1 MRENKWTILL
11 VAPVSF
17 VALLAAGLC
26 EIQEDTFLSNVML
39 GVFGSGLLTVMV
51 STINYWT
58 MRRRTLEAFWSYG
71 LKVVRCF
78 NRYSASDDLDNRIRE
93 LLEIADYDYQP
104 FDDAYGDI
112 CFLFHEKKK
121 RQELAERIYGPIMGV
136 RNTIGERAHHFREY
150 TKAENSNRLTMKA
163 LIREI
168 EPCLIERVK
177 YLVPDE
183 SGREI
188 ECTSITPYMVMK
200 LYKEFNDYFYWIMYP
215 WMKKENDNAH

>member
-1 MRENKWTILL
+1 MRENKWTIL
-11 VAPVSF
+11 VAAPVSF

-26 EIQEDTFLSNVML
+26 EIQENTFLSNVML
-39 GVFGSGLLTVMV
+39 GIFGSGLLTVMV

-58 MRRRTLEAFWSYG
+58 MRRRTLEDFWSYG
-71 LKVVRCF
+71 LKVVKCF
-78 NRYSASDDLDNRIRE
+78 NRYSATDDFDNQVRE

-112 CFLFHEKKK
+112 CFLFREKKK
-121 RQELAERIYGPIMGV
+121 RKELAERIYGPIMEV
-136 RNTIGERAHHFREY
+136 RKAIGERAHLFREN
-150 TKAENSNRLTMKA
+150 TKAENGNRLTTKA
-163 LIREI
+163 LISEI

-188 ECTSITPYMVMK
+188 EYTGVTPYMVRK
-200 LYKEFNDYFYWIMYP
+200 LNKEFNDYFYWIMYP
-215 WMKKENDNAH
+215 WRKKEKDNAN